1 MTAFTLFLCLF
12 CQVLVVAG
20 NLLLKH
26 AMAGIDG
33 QERSRVQTGLWLFA
47 GIALFSLWFFLW
59 LDLLGKYELSQLY
72 AFEGLAPVFLMA
84 AAWLLPWREGA
95 AARLD
100 RRQPDRRGADARG
113 SGLTPRREG
122 A

>member
-26 AMAGIDG
+26 AMAGAG
-33 QERSRVQTGLWLFA
+33 GEQRSQLQTGLWLFA

-59 LDLLGKYELSQLY
+59 LDLLSKHDLSQLY
-72 AFEGLAPVFLMA
+72 AFEGLAPILLMA
-84 AAWLLPWREGA
+84 AAWLVLGEKVPLRGWIGVTLIGGGLMLVAGA
-95 AARLD
+95 
-100 RRQPDRRGADARG
+100 
-113 SGLTPRREG
+113 
-122 A
+122 

>member
-1 MTAFTLFLCLF
+1 MTASTLFLCLF

-26 AMAGIDG
+26 AMAGMDG
-33 QERSRVQTGLWLFA
+33 QERSRLQTGVWLFA

-59 LDLLGKYELSQLY
+59 LDLLTKYELSQLY

-84 AAWLLPWREGA
+84 AAWLFLHEQIGSGRALGIMLVFVGVFLA
-95 AARLD
+95 AAPSAVADERL
-100 RRQPDRRGADARG
+100 
-113 SGLTPRREG
+113 
-122 A
+122 

>member
-1 MTAFTLFLCLF
+1 MTAFTIVLCLF

-33 QERSRVQTGLWLFA
+33 AQRSRLQTGLWLFS

-72 AFEGLAPVFLMA
+72 AFEGIAPVFVMA
-84 AAWLLPWREGA
+84 SAWLFLGEKVPPRGWAGVSLIAAGLMLVAGA
-95 AARLD
+95 
-100 RRQPDRRGADARG
+100 
-113 SGLTPRREG
+113 
-122 A
+122 

>member
-12 CQVLVVAG
+12 CQGLVVAG

-26 AMAGIDG
+26 AMAGMDG
-33 QERSRVQTGLWLFA
+33 HERSRVQTGLWLFA

-59 LDLLGKYELSQLY
+59 LDLLSKYELSQLY

-84 AAWLLPWREGA
+84 SAWLFLGEKVPLRGWDGGGLIAGGA
-95 AARLD
+95 VCVA
-100 RRQPDRRGADARG
+100 GAV
-113 SGLTPRREG
+113 
-122 A
+122 

>member
-59 LDLLGKYELSQLY
+59 LDLLSKYELSQLY

-84 AAWLLPWREGA
+84 CAWFFLGEKVPLRGWIGVSLIGA
-95 AARLD
+95 GLMLVA
-100 RRQPDRRGADARG
+100 GA
-113 SGLTPRREG
+113 
-122 A
+122 

>member
-1 MTAFTLFLCLF
+1 MTALTISLCLF

-26 AMAGIDG
+26 AMAGIED
-33 QERSRVQTGLWLFA
+33 QQRSRLQTGLWLFA

-59 LDLLGKYELSQLY
+59 LNLLGKYELSQLY
-72 AFEGLAPVFLMA
+72 AFEGIAPVFVMA
-84 AAWLLPWREGA
+84 SAWLFLGEKVPLRGWIGVSLIGA
-95 AARLD
+95 GLML
-100 RRQPDRRGADARG
+100 GA
-113 SGLTPRREG
+113 G

>member
-1 MTAFTLFLCLF
+1 MTLVALFLCLF

-26 AMAGIDG
+26 AMAGIDD
-33 QERSRVQTGLWLFA
+33 QRRSRLQTGLWLFA

-72 AFEGLAPVFLMA
+72 AFEGLGPVLVMA
-84 AAWLLPWREGA
+84 SAWLFLGEKVPLRGWIGVGLIGA
-95 AARLD
+95 
-100 RRQPDRRGADARG
+100 
-113 SGLTPRREG
+113 GLMLVAG
-122 A
+122 V

>member
-1 MTAFTLFLCLF
+1 MTATTILLCLF

-33 QERSRVQTGLWLFA
+33 EQRSRLQTGLWLFG
-47 GIALFSLWFFLW
+47 GIALFALWFFLW

-72 AFEGLAPVFLMA
+72 AFEGIAPVFVMA
-84 AAWLLPWREGA
+84 SAWLFLGEKVPLRGWVGVSLIGA
-95 AARLD
+95 GLML
-100 RRQPDRRGADARG
+100 GA
-113 SGLTPRREG
+113 G

>member
-26 AMAGIDG
+26 AMAGMDG
-33 QERSRVQTGLWLFA
+33 QERSRVQTGFWLFA

-59 LDLLGKYELSQLY
+59 LDLLSKYELSQLY

-84 AAWLLPWREGA
+84 SAGSSSARRCRCAA
-95 AARLD
+95 
-100 RRQPDRRGADARG
+100 G
-113 SGLTPRREG
+113 S
-122 A
+122 ASA

>member
-33 QERSRVQTGLWLFA
+33 LERSRVQTGLWLFA

-59 LDLLGKYELSQLY
+59 LDLLSKYELSQLY
-72 AFEGLAPVFLMA
+72 AFQGLAPVFLMA
-84 AAWLLPWREGA
+84 SGWLFLGEEVALRGWIGVRLIGA
-95 AARLD
+95 GVARVA
-100 RRQPDRRGADARG
+100 G
-113 SGLTPRREG
+113 GLR
-122 A
+122 

>member
-1 MTAFTLFLCLF
+1 MTTFTLFLCLF

-33 QERSRVQTGLWLFA
+33 QGRSRLQTGSWLFA

-84 AAWLLPWREGA
+84 CAWLFLGEKVP
-95 AARLD
+95 L
-100 RRQPDRRGADARG
+100 RGWIGVLMIG
-113 SGLTPRREG
+113 SGLILVAG

>member
-33 QERSRVQTGLWLFA
+33 QDRSRLQTGSWLLA
-47 GIALFSLWFFLW
+47 GIALFSLW
-59 LDLLGKYELSQLY
+59 LDLLSKYELSQLY

-84 AAWLLPWREGA
+84 AAWLFLGEKVPLRGWIGVSLIGGGLMLVA
-95 AARLD
+95 AA
-100 RRQPDRRGADARG
+100 
-113 SGLTPRREG
+113 
-122 A
+122 